1 MHSIGVYMKRK
12 ISLVLCMLILAA
24 AMVCQA
30 SPVSL
35 AETAYDEAKA
45 RSTAETMFTTWNQML
60 EEGQFA
66 LAEDEKEQILTQYG
80 EEAQEAIDV
89 YDAWN
94 DLYEQLGDYVEI
106 KDASYTESDGIITVT
121 LTVKYTE
128 GDMSFSVPVNASS
141 YELAMTDFSDV
152 KADIIKSLSQQ
163 MKEAGLNTVMGLVI
177 VFFMLIFMSFVFSL
191 FKFVNRPEK
200 KAPEAPAAPVAA
212 PAPTAEETAESE
224 VDDGELVA
232 VITAAIMASM
242 KDAGQEVPADGLVV
256 RSIKRR
262 NKKSWQNA

>member
-1 MHSIGVYMKRK
+1 MRRK

-35 AETAYDEAKA
+35 AAEYDEAEA
-45 RSTAETMFTTWNQML
+45 RNTAESMFMTWNQML

-66 LAEDEKEQILTQYG
+66 LAEDEKAQILVQYG

-94 DLYEQLGDYVEI
+94 ELYEQLGDYVEI
-106 KDASYTESDGIITVT
+106 KDASYTESDGTISVT

-128 GDMSFSVPVNASS
+128 GEMSFSVPVDASS
-141 YELAMTDFSDV
+141 YELAMTDFSDI
-152 KADIIKSLSQQ
+152 KADIIKPLSQQ
-163 MKEAGLNTVMGLVI
+163 MKEAGLNTIMGLVLVFI
-177 VFFMLIFMSFVFSL
+177 VLIFLSFVFSL
-191 FKFVNRPEK
+191 FKYVNRLEK
-200 KAPEAPAAPVAA
+200 KEPKAEEPAPVFTPAAEP
-212 PAPTAEETAESE
+212 AEETL
-224 VDDGELVA
+224 DDGELVA